1 MKAKHNR
8 LLAQFS
14 AKLPSEVI
22 SKWRMMIEA
31 WEQDPANPNPYDEVV
46 NGRQIVC
53 L

>member
-14 AKLPSEVI
+14 AKLPAELI
-22 SKWRMMIEA
+22 SKWRAMIEA
-31 WEQDPANPNPYDEVV
+31 WEQDPTNPNPYDEAV
-46 NGRQIVC
+46 NGWQIAH

>member
-14 AKLPSEVI
+14 AKFPAELI
-22 SKWRMMIEA
+22 SKWKIMIEA
-31 WEQDPANPNPYDEVV
+31 WEQDPMNPNPYDEGV
-46 NGRQIVC
+46 NGEWIVA